1 MHRSQNI
8 CVCFNGLLPIQFRSH
23 YFSSFL
29 LDIYLQLQCG
39 YPHIHINVHQTPG
52 CLLLHLNLFLLK
64 LKHQHTHWFHPRSP
78 SLRLLI
84 SVSALP
90 LSVSPHYSLSRSL
103 FLQVLVAFISFSETM
118 LLVYLSYKVSHS
130 HDPIGQPVC
139 GGVCGGFGWIS
150 DAWWWWLSTGHFC
163 CAIKV
168 EVMVFCLSTID
179 HFYINFLKKKLKLT
193 NCDLLW
199 HLKSL

>member
-1 MHRSQNI
+1 MWLPTHTYKCTSDTRLSLASLKPVPSEAQTSAHPLIPPTLPISATPNF
-8 CVCFNGLLPIQFRSH
+8 CVC
-23 YFSSFL
+23 
-29 LDIYLQLQCG
+29 
-39 YPHIHINVHQTPG
+39 
-52 CLLLHLNLFLLK
+52 
-64 LKHQHTHWFHPRSP
+64 SP
-78 SLRLLI
+78 SVCFSTLL
-84 SVSALP
+84 
-90 LSVSPHYSLSRSL
+90 SLSRSL

-179 HFYINFLKKKLKLT
+179 HFYINF
-193 NCDLLW
+193 
-199 HLKSL
+199 